1 MSRSPSPGMRS
12 EEEVR
17 SRLSALQAQ
26 YVVLKM
32 ERLYLGSRPPEA
44 YGIEGNMVELVTEL
58 DRMEQAIWW
67 LEWVLGERE

>member
-1 MSRSPSPGMRS
+1 MSRSIAVGMRS
-12 EEEVR
+12 EVEVR
-17 SRLSALQAQ
+17 SQLSALQAQ

-32 ERLYLGSRPPEA
+32 ERLYLGNRPPEA
-44 YGIEGNMVELVTEL
+44 YGIEGNMVDLITEL